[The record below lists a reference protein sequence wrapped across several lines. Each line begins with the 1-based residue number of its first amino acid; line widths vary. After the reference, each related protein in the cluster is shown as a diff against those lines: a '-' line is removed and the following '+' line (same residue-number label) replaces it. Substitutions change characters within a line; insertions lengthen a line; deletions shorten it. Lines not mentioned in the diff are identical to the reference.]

1 MQDCRIHV
9 TSVLC
14 LLFTFVFLK
23 KWWSQRPLGK
33 PLLQNMFFHGFGFKK
48 KGCKVLQVTLFCG
61 RPCLENGKVLE
72 GFDLKQTGCR
82 LLPITLF
89 WGRPFLEK
97 KSFPRF
103 WLKKIQ
109 LSAVTPLSG
118 HTASAN
124 PRFWFKKV
132 LV

>member
-33 PLLQNMFFHGFGFKK
+33 PLLQNMFFHGFGSKK
-48 KGCKVLQVTLFCG
+48 KRLQGLTGLTILWQALSGKWKSFGRFWFKTNRLQAFTDHTVLGQALSG
-61 RPCLENGKVLE
+61 
-72 GFDLKQTGCR
+72 
-82 LLPITLF
+82 
-89 WGRPFLEK
+89 K